1 MVNTICDSDFHTC
14 NFFSEVISQ
23 ILTIFWKMA
32 IFYSISIYL
41 YPQICIQSLPEH
53 ATEAEFIYFLKL
65 FLFLVWTIFK
75 DFIEFVTVLL
85 LFHIL
90 VFWP

>member
-1 MVNTICDSDFHTC
+1 MTLYFHTC
-14 NFFSEVISQ
+14 NLFSEVISQ
-23 ILTIFWKMA
+23 ILTIFLKIA
-32 IFYSISIYL
+32 IFYSISVYL
-41 YPQICIQSLPEH
+41 YPQKCIQGLPEH
-53 ATEAEFIYFLKL
+53 ATAAEFIYFLKFFF
-65 FLFLVWTIFK
+65 FLMWTIFK